1 MFYPRYSMFFDMHT
15 MQACPDVGH
24 AFDAQEFAAQLKH
37 AGVDLVGFHAK
48 CNQGFCYF
56 NTKTGIRHPS
66 LPEGKDLFGEV
77 VSACNQRGI
86 QVSAYLNCGL
96 SNEDAIRH
104 PEWSRIGIDGK
115 ALHPEIY
122 DIGWVTPYMRTMC
135 PNSPWRDY
143 LFQLIREVRDQYP
156 VAGFLFDSFN
166 VFPCVCPHCVDGMRE
181 LGLDPRNEADVMEF
195 AKRSIR
201 KLASDISELIQP
213 KKNGLLAYFLG
224 IPAKMNAEIGSYLE
238 CECLPTSP
246 GWGYDFLPL
255 TSRYFRTLTDGPVL
269 NMTGRFNTW
278 GDFGSLRPQAAVE
291 YDLFFGLANGMR
303 PNIGDHLHPRGDL
316 FQCVFERV
324 GNIYHKIKPFDEWFV
339 GAENMVDIGV
349 VFDKSLAKTPALVGV
364 TRMLSELK
372 MQFDFIDRDSSWSK
386 YDLILLPDDI
396 LLDDELAAKVEAHL
410 KAGKKI
416 LATGKSGLDP
426 EEKRFRFGSVW
437 GAEYLGP
444 CPCDPAYFRLTG
456 KYENEGP
463 SLPLATYTR
472 GVNVRALDPETVV
485 GKIVAPYYNQHWDG
499 VYSYFYTPPDKLTD
513 MPFLI
518 LNGQCA
524 YCSFPLCGS
533 YYEHASPDL
542 RKVLEIMLDHVLP
555 ERLLKTGRALPS
567 FARAFVSRKGSQRIV
582 HLLNYLPELRGKTLM
597 VEEELTALQIPVSV
611 RLDGDKVKR
620 VYLAPDRRELP
631 FEIRNGRV
639 CFTVPEMSG
648 YCMAVIELSA
658 D

>member
-1 MFYPRYSMFFDMHT
+1 MYYPKYAMFFDMHT

-24 AFDAQEFAAQLKH
+24 AFDAQEFAEQLKN
-37 AGVDLVGFHAK
+37 AGVELVGFHAK

-77 VSACNQRGI
+77 VSACDRQGI
-86 QVSAYLNCGL
+86 RVSAYFNCGL

-104 PEWSRIGIDGK
+104 PDWSRIGMNGK
-115 ALHPEIY
+115 NLHPEIY

-135 PNSPWRDY
+135 PNSPWHDY
-143 LFQLIREVRDQYP
+143 LLGLIREVRDQYP

-166 VFPCVCPHCVDGMRE
+166 VFPCVCPHCVDGMKK
-181 LGLDPRNEADVMEF
+181 LGLDPRNEDEVMEF
-195 AKRSIR
+195 AKQSIR
-201 KLASDISELIQP
+201 KLAGDISELIQP

-224 IPAKMNAEIGSYLE
+224 VPAKMNAEIGSYLE
-238 CECLPTSP
+238 CECLPTNP
-246 GWGYDFLPL
+246 GWGYDHLPL

-269 NMTGRFNTW
+269 NMTGRFNDW
-278 GDFGSLRPQAAVE
+278 GDFGSLRPQAAIE

-316 FQCVFERV
+316 NRCVFERV
-324 GNIYHKIKPFDEWFV
+324 GNIYRKIKPFDEWFV
-339 GAENMVDIGV
+339 GAENLVDIGV
-349 VFDKSLAKTPALVGV
+349 VFNRSLSKTPALVGV

-372 MQFDFIDRDSSWSK
+372 MQFDFIDRDSSWNK

-410 KAGKKI
+410 KAGKKT

-426 EEKRFRFGSVW
+426 EEKQFRFESVW
-437 GAEYLGP
+437 GAEYLGA

-456 KYENEGP
+456 KYENEVP
-463 SLPLATYTR
+463 TLPLAIYTK
-472 GVNVRALDPETVV
+472 GLNVRVLDPETVA
-485 GKIVAPYYNQHWDG
+485 GKVVAPYYNRHWDG
-499 VYSYFYTPPDKLTD
+499 VYSYFYTPPDKPTD

-555 ERLLKTGRALPS
+555 GPLLKTGRALPS

-597 VEEELTALQIPVSV
+597 VEEELTTLKIPVSL
-611 RLDGDKVKR
+611 RLDGGQVKR

-631 FEIRNGRV
+631 FEVRDGRV

-648 YCMAVIELSA
+648 YCMVVIERA
-658 D
+658 E

>member
-1 MFYPRYSMFFDMHT
+1 MFFDMHT

-24 AFDAQEFAAQLKH
+24 AFDAQEFAEKLKH

-77 VSACNQRGI
+77 VTACNKRGI
-86 QVSAYLNCGL
+86 QVSAYFNCGL
-96 SNEDAIRH
+96 SNEDAVRH
-104 PEWSRIGIDGK
+104 PEWSRIGMNGK
-115 ALHPEIY
+115 NLHPEIY

-135 PNSPWRDY
+135 PNSPWHDY
-143 LFQLIREVRDQYP
+143 LLGLIREVRDQYP
-156 VAGFLFDSFN
+156 VAGLLFDSFN
-166 VFPCVCPHCVDGMRE
+166 VFPCVCPHCVDGMKK
-181 LGLDPRNEADVMEF
+181 LGLDPRNEADVMKF
-195 AKRSIR
+195 AEQSIR
-201 KLASDISELIQP
+201 KLACDISALIEP

-238 CECLPTSP
+238 CECLPTNP
-246 GWGYDFLPL
+246 GWGYDYLPL

-269 NMTGRFNTW
+269 NMTGRFNDW
-278 GDFGSLRPQAAVE
+278 GDFGSLRPQAAIE

-316 FQCVFERV
+316 YQCMFERV
-324 GNIYHKIKPFDEWFV
+324 GNIYRKIKAYDEWFV

-372 MQFDFIDRDSSWSK
+372 MQFDFIERDSCWSK
-386 YDLILLPDDI
+386 YDLILLPDNI

-426 EEKRFRFGSVW
+426 EEKQFRFESVW
-437 GAEYLGP
+437 GAGYLGP

-456 KYENEGP
+456 NYENEVP
-463 SLPLATYTR
+463 ALPLATYTK
-472 GVNVRALDPETVV
+472 GLNVRALDPETVA
-485 GKIVAPYYNQHWDG
+485 GKVVAPYYNRHWDG

-518 LNGQCA
+518 LNGQCV

-555 ERLLKTGRALPS
+555 EPLLKTGKALPS
-567 FARAFVSRKGSQRIV
+567 FSRAFVSRKGSQRIV

-597 VEEELTALQIPVSV
+597 VEEELTSLQIPVSV
-611 RLDGDKVKR
+611 RLDGGQVKR

-631 FEIRNGRV
+631 FEVRDGRV
-639 CFTVPEMSG
+639 SFTIPEMSG
-648 YCMAVIELSA
+648 YSMAVIELSA
-658 D
+658 E

>member
-1 MFYPRYSMFFDMHT
+1 MYHPKYSMFFDMHT

-24 AFDAQEFAAQLKH
+24 AFDAQEFAEQLKNT
-37 AGVDLVGFHAK
+37 GVDLVGFHAK

-56 NTKTGIRHPS
+56 DTKTGIRHPS
-66 LPEGKDLFGEV
+66 LPQGKDLFGEV
-77 VSACNQRGI
+77 VSACNRQGI
-86 QVSAYLNCGL
+86 QVSAYFNCGL

-135 PNSPWRDY
+135 MNSPWRDH
-143 LFQLIREVRDQYP
+143 LLGLIREVLERYP

-166 VFPCVCPHCVDGMRE
+166 VFPCVCPVCTAMMRE
-181 LGLDPRNEADVMEF
+181 QGLDPNCEADVMKF
-195 AKRSIR
+195 ARQTTLR
-201 KLASDISELIQP
+201 MATDISELVQP
-213 KKNGLLAYFLG
+213 KKNGLLTYFLG
-224 IPAKMNAEIGSYLE
+224 ISAKNNARLGSYLE
-238 CECLPTSP
+238 CECLPTNP
-246 GWGYDFLPL
+246 GWGYDYLPL

-316 FQCVFERV
+316 NQCVFDRI

-339 GAENMVDIGV
+339 GAENLVDIGV

-396 LLDDELAAKVEAHL
+396 LLDDELAAKVEKHL
-410 KAGKKI
+410 KTGKKI

-426 EEKRFRFGSVW
+426 EGKAFRFGRDW
-437 GAEYLGP
+437 GAEFLGE
-444 CPCDPAYFRLTG
+444 CDYDPAYFRLTG
-456 KYENEGP
+456 DHADEVP
-463 SLPLATYTR
+463 ALPLATYTKGLR
-472 GVNVRALDPETVV
+472 VRALDPETVA
-485 GKIVAPYYNQHWDG
+485 GKVVAPYYNRHWDG
-499 VYSYFYTPPDKLTD
+499 MYSYYYTPPDRLTD
-513 MPFLI
+513 LPFLI

-542 RKVLEIMLDHVLP
+542 RKVLEIMLNHVLP
-555 ERLLKTGRALPS
+555 EPLLKTGKSLPS
-567 FARAFVSRKGSQRIV
+567 FARAFVTRKGTQRIV
-582 HLLNYLPELRGKTLM
+582 HLLNYVPELRGKTLL
-597 VEEELTALQIPVSV
+597 VEEAIPARNVEVSL
-611 RLDGDKVKR
+611 RLDGASVKK
-620 VYLAPDRRELP
+620 VYLAPDREELP
-631 FEIRNGRV
+631 FEPAEDYVR
-639 CFTVPEMSG
+639 FTVPEMSG
-648 YCMAVIELSA
+648 YCMIVVET